1 MPEPV
6 ESKKPVEKNKSLKK
20 APVSRYS
27 QPLAVKQETDAAK
40 AQARLK
46 VARANY
52 KDYTDTLIGL
62 HASNNYFVVYS
73 KFFIYVYAAKKARLV
88 KVKKLTVPIV
98 QIEVIE
104 NNATIL
110 QYGLELEVIT
120 RDRDL
125 KEDEEV
131 DREYLVVYY
140 LAVVDPE
147 KCRIDE
153 EEAIGLYTPSAEP
166 LECHSCVRLT
176 RSKKKLFTC
185 TEIDDNVVECFRN
198 RPVRKNKTTKN
209 VWRYFTKFKCMSL
222 MNNNFKAN
230 DDKIKFLMPDIL
242 LYLTDRMSKIV
253 SIADLMFV
261 GCPKITL
268 KKNYYRSFL
277 VTMIFFVLAV
287 PAMLLKYCK
296 PLCFLRFIR
305 SCSHYFLKKTS
316 KLLLSPSILNLNH
329 DELVE

>member
-1 MPEPV
+1 MAEGTQLLSVSNRFMVFDLNSGDLVRVINPGIEGIMQALSVSADTKYCVSFSNRDSIVVCNLISGEFTILKRFTTPMPEPV

-73 KFFIYVYAAKKARLV
+73 KFFIYVYAAKNARLV
-88 KVKKLTVPIV
+88 KVQKLTVPIV

-209 VWRYFTKFKCMSL
+209 VWRYFTKFNCMSL

-230 DDKIKFLMPDIL
+230 DDKITFLMPDIL
-242 LYLTDRMSKIV
+242 RYLLCSYAAKI
-253 SIADLMFV
+253 S
-261 GCPKITL
+261 
-268 KKNYYRSFL
+268 
-277 VTMIFFVLAV
+277 
-287 PAMLLKYCK
+287 
-296 PLCFLRFIR
+296 
-305 SCSHYFLKKTS
+305 
-316 KLLLSPSILNLNH
+316 
-329 DELVE
+329 